1 MVKMAIYRAEM
12 EGKKLKSL
20 RVKQK
25 RQRHSHSEGVHC
37 IVKRGSSLCEGYDE
51 RKVYGSAY
59 AACYVVLMNERECER
74 ISSTVAKS
82 VTRLVHAKKEIA
94 SKDIARHIVKEL
106 KKHNPHAAFMY
117 ETHRDLA

>member
-1 MVKMAIYRAEM
+1 MVKMAIYRAKIRASAAKA
-12 EGKKLKSL
+12 GKRGHGHKES
-20 RVKQK
+20 
-25 RQRHSHSEGVHC
+25 VHC
-37 IVKRGSSLCEGYDE
+37 IVKRGSNVCEGYDE

-74 ISSTVAKS
+74 ISSSVAKS
-82 VTRLVHAKKEIA
+82 VTKLVHAKKEIA

-106 KKHNPHAAFMY
+106 KKRNPHAAFMY